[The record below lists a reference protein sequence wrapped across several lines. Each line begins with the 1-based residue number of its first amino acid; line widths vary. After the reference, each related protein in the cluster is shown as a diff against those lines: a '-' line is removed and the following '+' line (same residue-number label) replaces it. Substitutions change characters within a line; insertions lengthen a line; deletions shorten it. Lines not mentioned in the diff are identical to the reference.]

1 MRNAVGML
9 PLLFVAAA
17 IGYVVG
23 AARFSA
29 NAAPSNAPK
38 ENACGCYQD
47 ATGACYCGKK
57 SKCGCPGECEP
68 KGCEEKRAKELEKE
82 IQAETKRA
90 QEADR
95 KHREA
100 GAAKDAPRKKTTEVD
115 VDDDESESDE
125 GAGARA
131 AAPPRRSASS
141 SAQPGAQCPPC
152 PCAEGNKA
160 RRQ

>member
-9 PLLFVAAA
+9 PLLVVAAA
-17 IGYVVG
+17 MGYVVG

-29 NAAPSNAPK
+29 NAAPSSPK

-47 ATGACYCGKK
+47 GTGACYCGKK
-57 SKCGCPGECEP
+57 AKCGCPGECEP
-68 KGCEEKRAKELEKE
+68 RGCEEKRAKELEKE

-100 GAAKDAPRKKTTEVD
+100 RAPKEEPKKKATEVEE
-115 VDDDESESDE
+115 DDDEGESDE
-125 GAGARA
+125 GASTRA
-131 AAPPRRSASS
+131 TPPARRSA
-141 SAQPGAQCPPC
+141 APGAQAAGQCPPC
-152 PCAEGNKA
+152 PCAAEAKKP
-160 RRQ
+160 RR